1 MLVWL
6 LPLLQAGI
14 DRRVIINAVDI
25 NGKFKIT
32 GASND
37 ILKTQKVDGLTVY
50 DALELH
56 LMLLVKLVY

>member
-25 NGKFKIT
+25 NGTFKLT